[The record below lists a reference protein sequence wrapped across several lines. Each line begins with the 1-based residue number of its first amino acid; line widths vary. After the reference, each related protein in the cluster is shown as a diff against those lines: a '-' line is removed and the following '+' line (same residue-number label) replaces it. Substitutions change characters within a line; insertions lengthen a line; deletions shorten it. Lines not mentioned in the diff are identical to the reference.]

1 MSVDGAWC
9 DFKVISFDSDRWRED
24 KLRHRRTRAPAGR
37 RRGVHV
43 AAVHVGARA
52 EIRVKMPMPTPP
64 AGMVRVPGGRFVMG
78 SGPAEWRGRDSLAQQ
93 AVEVR
98 EFFIDATA
106 VTNRRFREFRK
117 ATSYKTE
124 AEVSRATRWRRDCV
138 ETATGLRP
146 HSAEM

>member
-1 MSVDGAWC
+1 
-9 DFKVISFDSDRWRED
+9 
-24 KLRHRRTRAPAGR
+24 
-37 RRGVHV
+37 
-43 AAVHVGARA
+43 
-52 EIRVKMPMPTPP
+52 MPTPP
-64 AGMVRVPGGRFVMG
+64 VGMVRVPGGRFVMG

-146 HSAEM
+146 DSAEM